1 MEGDGQV
8 RWQGIVVH
16 DYVPSDY
23 LRPKRTEPD
32 CDHCGEVRRSPVHGG
47 PDIRFILDG
56 SPGARPGH
64 WWVSETEIS
73 VLSIQP
79 YRKASFTRDIGA

>member
-1 MEGDGQV
+1 VSDFTVEGDGQV

-32 CDHCGEVRRSPVHGG
+32 CDHCGEVRRSPVHGS
-47 PDIRFILDG
+47 PD
-56 SPGARPGH
+56 P
-64 WWVSETEIS
+64 
-73 VLSIQP
+73 LSGWMG
-79 YRKASFTRDIGA
+79 RSR